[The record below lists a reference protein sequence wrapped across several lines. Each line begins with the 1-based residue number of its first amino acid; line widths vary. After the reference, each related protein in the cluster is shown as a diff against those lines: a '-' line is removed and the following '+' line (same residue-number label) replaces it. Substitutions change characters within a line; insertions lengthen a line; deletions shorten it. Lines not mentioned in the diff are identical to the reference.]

1 MLGLLRD
8 LAVVLLGRALQQ
20 PLQDDLQLVSQNL
33 EGRNTGP
40 VKRVVSS
47 ALYSI
52 GVDVVIKPKL
62 CMLLFKTDLSSG
74 MTCLLFQVP
83 QANSKKSWQGSTV
96 LTMDQ
101 SEVSTVVQ

>member
-33 EGRNTGP
+33 EGGNTGP

-52 GVDVVIKPKL
+52 GVEVVIKL

-74 MTCLLFQVP
+74 ITCLLFQVP

-101 SEVSTVVQ
+101 S